1 MNDDDKELIKFNVDG
16 YSKEHIRMLDTMWSK
31 KTIEEYQEW
40 LNGLTTKELEMALQL
55 STILLMEIIER
66 DKMSDIS
73 VAKNYLKKFTLKG
86 TQ

>member
-1 MNDDDKELIKFNVDG
+1 MSDKEIKFNVDG
-16 YSKEHIRMLDTMWSK
+16 YSLEQIQMLDAMWSK
-31 KTIEEYQEW
+31 KTSEEYQAW
-40 LNGLTTKELEMALQL
+40 LDTLTTRELEMALQL

-86 TQ
+86 QR

>member
-1 MNDDDKELIKFNVDG
+1 MNDDEKEIKFNVDG
-16 YSKEHIRMLDTMWSK
+16 CSREHIRMLDTMWSK
-31 KTIEEYQEW
+31 KTTEEYQEW